1 MKGIYN
7 VAEKLKDTAIRNPM
21 VSMSSFGDIQLYNNK
36 ASVKYPYVNF
46 DIVSSYVSNFVKT
59 YTMRIYSCDRNEPY
73 IAYNKAEM
81 IIDDILKRLEID
93 GYTVNYF
100 TLNFKDMIN
109 GCWADF
115 EIETSI
121 VQDECDYTQLLSD
134 TVKNFYD
141 IDSNGDY
148 IINN

>member
-21 VSMSSFGDIQLYNNK
+21 VGMSSFGDIQLYNNK
-36 ASVKYPYVNF
+36 ASIKYPYVNF

-134 TVKNFYD
+134 TAENFYD
-141 IDSNGDY
+141 IDSNGDF

>member
-21 VSMSSFGDIQLYNNK
+21 VGMSSFGDIQLYNNK

-121 VQDECDYTQLLSD
+121 VQDECDYAQLL
-134 TVKNFYD
+134 
-141 IDSNGDY
+141 
-148 IINN
+148 

>member
-46 DIVSSYVSNFVKT
+46 DVVSSYVSNFVKT

-81 IIDDILKRLEID
+81 IIDDILKRLGID

-121 VQDECDYTQLLSD
+121 VQDECDYTQLLSE
-134 TVKNFYD
+134 
-141 IDSNGDY
+141 
-148 IINN
+148 

>member
-21 VSMSSFGDIQLYNNK
+21 VGMSSFGDIQLYNNK

-73 IAYNKAEM
+73 IAYNKTEL
-81 IIDDILKRLEID
+81 I
-93 GYTVNYF
+93 
-100 TLNFKDMIN
+100 
-109 GCWADF
+109 
-115 EIETSI
+115 
-121 VQDECDYTQLLSD
+121 
-134 TVKNFYD
+134 
-141 IDSNGDY
+141 
-148 IINN
+148 

>member
-21 VSMSSFGDIQLYNNK
+21 VGMSSFGDIQLYNNK

-121 VQDECDYTQLLSD
+121 VQDE
-134 TVKNFYD
+134 
-141 IDSNGDY
+141 
-148 IINN
+148 

>member
-1 MKGIYN
+1 MSVIALPVP
-7 VAEKLKDTAIRNPM
+7 VAGLTEAKPDTA
-21 VSMSSFGDIQLYNNK
+21 SKD
-36 ASVKYPYVNF
+36 
-46 DIVSSYVSNFVKT
+46 
-59 YTMRIYSCDRNEPY
+59 
-73 IAYNKAEM
+73 
-81 IIDDILKRLEID
+81 
-93 GYTVNYF
+93 F

-134 TVKNFYD
+134 TAENFYD
-141 IDSNGDY
+141 IDSNGDF